1 MERLKNNSS
10 DQAGP
15 GMSINVK
22 GGGGRTRPKKKNR
35 SERLAIQ
42 LSRIEGAES

>member
-22 GGGGRTRPKKKNR
+22 GGGGPDKTKEEK
-35 SERLAIQ
+35 
-42 LSRIEGAES
+42 